1 MSGSCNTQFF
11 FFFLNHGKIHTHT
24 HTLLT
29 AYGFLWSIYYSVF
42 LVTRLLQVVACSKG
56 KNPTW
61 SILPSATVVQ
71 ILVKGE
77 RGCKLT
83 SCFNLAQK
91 WSNSYYYRIYLYC
104 QQQFMRTKLNYVDVF
119 SGCSSG
125 CLWRYPQYHWLKQD
139 NIFSS
144 FANPSMMYL
153 RLSFPLSFTSTSIF
167 LRCSA
172 FSTSF
177 RTALLQVH
185 ITAELRRERE
195 KKAFPF
201 LVKDTISPIVS
212 SD

>member
-1 MSGSCNTQFF
+1 
-11 FFFLNHGKIHTHT
+11 
-24 HTLLT
+24 
-29 AYGFLWSIYYSVF
+29 
-42 LVTRLLQVVACSKG
+42 
-56 KNPTW
+56 
-61 SILPSATVVQ
+61 
-71 ILVKGE
+71 
-77 RGCKLT
+77 
-83 SCFNLAQK
+83 
-91 WSNSYYYRIYLYC
+91 
-104 QQQFMRTKLNYVDVF
+104 MRTKLNYVDVF

-139 NIFSS
+139 NIFPS

-212 SD
+212 SDWLGLFIKLHTAFRRIGIWELYFGKPYTPLMIALFIAMEIKTVTILSSVQNKETVTTENST